1 MCTIL
6 FLYTGGIIAVMMGEQ
21 GLFAPLWVGAGIM
34 VVANVLTHAYMIE
47 PGDSRLE
54 LAADDKFNLDDE
66 DDVKRP
72 DTINKKT
79 L

>member
-1 MCTIL
+1 ML
-6 FLYTGGIIAVMMGEQ
+6 MNEQ

-34 VVANVLTHAYMIE
+34 VIANVVTHAYMIE

-54 LAADDKFNLDDE
+54 VATNDKFNLHDE
-66 DDVKRP
+66 DEVIRP
-72 DTINKKT
+72 DEIEKKT